1 MTNFIVEHPYLTA
14 LLLVIVIT
22 LWVLSFGSNKDSTD
36 YLDEEPEEPVKPQY
50 KAVVYMGWDNEKIT
64 YDVIDYSDMSEH
76 YLLELAGEKE
86 VRVPVARTIIYDI

>member
-1 MTNFIVEHPYLTA
+1 MPNFIVEHPYLTA
-14 LLLVIVIT
+14 LLLIIVIVIWIAT
-22 LWVLSFGSNKDSTD
+22 FGSDKDDTG
-36 YLDEEPEEPVKPQY
+36 YLNEEPEAPTKPQY